1 MDLTKEKQPEQKDR
15 QNEQKLAQTIQHKFI
30 ESRSIKAA
38 EEKRWKR
45 EGDFYKG
52 EQWKSKPAYDGQIQ
66 PVTNICFSIVESII
80 PQLTDNRPQIVTL
93 PTEPGDE
100 KKAEILT
107 NIIEYVWDVR
117 DMDYKLIMNER
128 TRIKHGMGIYKV
140 FWNPDLMKGLGD
152 IDILP
157 VPLDQFFISPRAKSV
172 QDSDYV
178 IYASQKSIDYI
189 EKRYGKKVQP
199 DNKYNEI
206 AIFDEQEDSPSRD
219 NKVLLIE
226 YWTKEVMEIE
236 RDGKKVKEKGIRLV
250 TIAGD
255 TVLRDEPHFYKHGR
269 YPFVAIPAFPIEKKF
284 WALGI
289 LSQIISPQMIVNLLD
304 QQILDNARLGGSGT
318 IFVGASAGVNKKS
331 LTSTPWKIV
340 EVNDP
345 NQIKQEP
352 GQGIP
357 AFIPNHLDTK
367 KRDAESVSG
376 IHDVTQGKAPSGVT
390 AASAIL
396 ALQESANQRVRL
408 LGRTLE
414 AGLKEIGELII
425 ELVREFYQEERFIRI
440 LGDDYKATFISF
452 KSDELKNVKEFQE
465 FNPESGEL
473 ENQTIEIDPDF
484 DVRVEVGS
492 SMQYSKA
499 FLYEQA
505 KELFQMQVIDDQALL
520 ETIRFPKAE
529 EVLDRKQQMMQQ
541 QQMMQE
547 QQMAMQ
553 ATQEGQMMPE
563 EPMAEDMPP
572 GDMEDPNDFQALVES
587 LPPHYQ
593 QQVEEMLSQGASEEE
608 VIQMLLA
615 PK

>member
-1 MDLTKEKQPEQKDR
+1 MKPLELTKEQQDDNKKRID
-15 QNEQKLAQTIQHKFI
+15 NQKLVQKIQHKFI
-30 ESRSIKAA
+30 ESRSIKSP

-45 EGDFYKG
+45 EGDFYQG
-52 EQWKSKPAYDGQIQ
+52 NQWKSKTAYDGQIQ

-100 KKAEILT
+100 QKAEVLT

-128 TRIKHGMGIYKV
+128 TRIKHGMAIYKV
-140 FWNPDLMKGLGD
+140 FWNPELMKGLGD

-178 IYASQKSIDYI
+178 IYASQKTTEYI
-189 EKRYGKKVQP
+189 EKRYGVKVQP
-199 DNKYNEI
+199 DSKYNEI
-206 AIFDEQEDSPSRD
+206 AVFDEQEDSPSRD

-226 YWTKEVMEIE
+226 YWSKEE
-236 RDGKKVKEKGIRLV
+236 DGTLRLT

-255 TVLRDEPHFYKHGR
+255 QVLRDEKAFYKHGR

-284 WALGI
+284 WALGV

-318 IFVGASAGVNKKS
+318 IFNGAGSGLNKKAM
-331 LTSTPWKIV
+331 TSSPWKIV
-340 EVNDP
+340 DVNDP
-345 NQIKQEP
+345 NQIKSEP
-352 GQGIP
+352 GQNIP
-357 AFIPNHLDTK
+357 SFIPNHLEVK

-425 ELVREFYQEERFIRI
+425 ELVREFYQEERYIRI
-440 LGDDYKATFISF
+440 LGDNYKTSFISF
-452 KSDELKNVKEFQE
+452 KSEELQTTKEYQQM
-465 FNPESGEL
+465 NPETGMMEP
-473 ENQTIEIDPDF
+473 EEIVIDPDF

-505 KELFQMQVIDDQALL
+505 KELFQMQVIDEQALL
-520 ETIRFPKAE
+520 EVVRFPKAD
-529 EVLDRKQQMMQQ
+529 EVLQRKQEMMQQ
-541 QQMMQE
+541 QMMMEQQQMMGAPMPGQPMPGGEAPAPVEE
-547 QQMAMQ
+547 QNPVPEDKMEFAQM
-553 ATQEGQMMPE
+553 
-563 EPMAEDMPP
+563 
-572 GDMEDPNDFQALVES
+572 LES
-587 LPPHYQ
+587 LPPEAQ
-593 QQVEEMLSQGASEEE
+593 EE
-608 VIQMLLA
+608 VEKLLQQGVSEDEIMQA
-615 PK
+615 LGGM